1 MFYFFLSPILILA
14 IAEFLFNKKVD
25 AKNLARLKIKLRYKF
40 SPLVLSKTIP
50 AAINTPKVISP
61 AYESD

>member
-25 AKNLARLKIKLRYKF
+25 AKTLF
-40 SPLVLSKTIP
+40 SKTENKTKI
-50 AAINTPKVISP
+50 
-61 AYESD
+61 

>member
-1 MFYFFLSPILILA
+1 MQRLY
-14 IAEFLFNKKVD
+14 
-25 AKNLARLKIKLRYKF
+25 LARLKIKLRYKF

-50 AAINTPKVISP
+50 AAINAPKVISP